1 MLYVDTKIKDLI
13 RKLDITIC
21 YDPNLDSDGRYIAD
35 FNFIALKSGLSE
47 EQEFKALVHE
57 LGHACDH
64 HNCLDSYE
72 RALNGSRMERQ
83 ANNFMLSETLEQYI
97 SINGLEPW
105 QVNYVNF
112 LNDVGLDYSYIP
124 IVQACLKSMSKQT

>member
-57 LGHACDH
+57 LGHTCDH

-105 QVNYVNF
+105 QVNYINF